1 MWITKRDLK
10 NKRASGTCRKILRNS
25 GKRNGEKDGEADKHQ
40 RETDRWK
47 QREWLKKKK
56 IKEIITKIFPNFMKY
71 IYLPVNAAQQTPR
84 G

>member
-1 MWITKRDLK
+1 MQENIKEF
-10 NKRASGTCRKILRNS
+10 RKE
-25 GKRNGEKDGEADKHQ
+25 KWGERWRGRQTSE
-40 RETDRWK
+40 RERQMKTERVIK
-47 QREWLKKKK
+47 KKKK